1 MMFLLKVCWLRGL
14 ECLRGSTKGSVRCTV
29 VIYGKIIA
37 VRKDSNRLL
46 KTQKTQ
52 NFPIFIVF
60 ILFFV
65 KVSTDFEDCNL
76 EKNQQRRKL
85 AVRQSFMNR

>member
-14 ECLRGSTKGSVRCTV
+14 ECLKGSTKGSVRCTV

-46 KTQKTQ
+46 KAQKTQ
-52 NFPIFIVF
+52 SFPIFIVF
-60 ILFFV
+60 ILFLLKF
-65 KVSTDFEDCNL
+65 
-76 EKNQQRRKL
+76 
-85 AVRQSFMNR
+85 RQTSRIVILKRINKGENWLSGSLL